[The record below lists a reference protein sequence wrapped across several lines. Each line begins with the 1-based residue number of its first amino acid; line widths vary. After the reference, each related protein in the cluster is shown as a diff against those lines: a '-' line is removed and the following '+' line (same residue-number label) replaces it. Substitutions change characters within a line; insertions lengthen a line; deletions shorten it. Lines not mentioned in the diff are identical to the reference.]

1 MSYPMTDDSRCRLVP
16 DADCPSLTE
25 YEPDVISAAI
35 GLYLHYTVRY
45 HEMALPTADEWA
57 RAHAAYDA
65 AILGGEPIPE
75 EAELYGDVLRDIVG
89 DLAGASFILSYEDHT
104 ITIGE
109 GPDRRRVP
117 LPAAVAEDGRQITAM
132 LLSGSPMA
140 SGLTSVAM
148 AEGLRSWLAPL
159 ARYARGIHRECI
171 AQMYGD

>member
-1 MSYPMTDDSRCRLVP
+1 MSYPMTDDPRCRLVP

-25 YEPDVISAAI
+25 YEPDVVSVAI
-35 GLYLHYTVRY
+35 GLYLHYAVRY
-45 HEMALPTADEWA
+45 HDVALPTADEWA

-65 AILGGEPIPE
+65 AILGDEPLPE

-89 DLAGASFILSYEDHT
+89 DLAGMSFILSYEDHT
-104 ITIGE
+104 LTLGE

-140 SGLTSVAM
+140 SGLTGM
-148 AEGLRSWLAPL
+148 ALAEALRAWLAPCAAHVL
-159 ARYARGIHRECI
+159 GIHREGV
-171 AQMYGD
+171 ALMYGD